1 MLLSTAPCR
10 LPADAAALKARE
22 AAASCDAALNPVDAD
37 EDFVHKMRGWL
48 MTVAT
53 LFVSTAYQAAI
64 QPPDWMTCLKPH
76 GGNKYSFSCELYKV
90 CIVFTMSM
98 ALAML
103 VGLLAIEKVPHRYL
117 LPILKVMLTIISAT
131 TAISFIV
138 AITTT
143 EKSLLSTTIAF
154 WGLFTV
160 TAYLYYGLSG

>member
-1 MLLSTAPCR
+1 
-10 LPADAAALKARE
+10 
-22 AAASCDAALNPVDAD
+22 
-37 EDFVHKMRGWL
+37 
-48 MTVAT
+48 
-53 LFVSTAYQAAI
+53 
-64 QPPDWMTCLKPH
+64 
-76 GGNKYSFSCELYKV
+76 
-90 CIVFTMSM
+90 MSM

-103 VGLLAIEKVPHRYL
+103 VGLLAIKKVPHRYL

-160 TAYLYYGLSG
+160 SAYLYYGLSG